1 MAEKTPGKRLGKPIA
16 FRLTEE
22 DRERYLAKVADSG
35 LTQSEFFRQAVLENR
50 TQIVA
55 RPRPSIDR
63 KRLLF
68 IVSRA
73 GNNINQL
80 AHRANAEHVKGK
92 LSEGTYE
99 RLLDELQFI
108 SRYLTA
114 TIGSIE

>member
-1 MAEKTPGKRLGKPIA
+1 MAEKMPAKRLGKPIA
-16 FRLTEE
+16 FRLTDE
-22 DRERYLAKVADSG
+22 DREAYLAKVDQSG

-55 RPRPSIDR
+55 RQRPTVDR

-92 LSEGTYE
+92 LTEATYE

-108 SRYLTA
+108 SRYLNA
-114 TIGSIE
+114 TLVSID